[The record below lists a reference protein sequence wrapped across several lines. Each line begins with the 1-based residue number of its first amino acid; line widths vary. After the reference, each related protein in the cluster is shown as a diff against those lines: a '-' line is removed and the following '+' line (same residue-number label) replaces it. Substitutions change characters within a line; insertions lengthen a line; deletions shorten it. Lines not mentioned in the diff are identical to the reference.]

1 MMVRNWTLLS
11 SGMLAMQTR
20 ACEVMLPMLC
30 LPVSI
35 PVTIAAV
42 QATTQVLEGKSV
54 REIADY
60 LVVLGVFDVVF
71 FALALIV
78 FDYLVEE

>member
-1 MMVRNWTLLS
+1 MENRLAAPAPEAVR
-11 SGMLAMQTR
+11 SG
-20 ACEVMLPMLC
+20 
-30 LPVSI
+30 SK

-42 QATTQVLEGKSV
+42 QATTQGLEGKSV

-60 LVVLGVFDVVF
+60 LVVLGIFDVVF